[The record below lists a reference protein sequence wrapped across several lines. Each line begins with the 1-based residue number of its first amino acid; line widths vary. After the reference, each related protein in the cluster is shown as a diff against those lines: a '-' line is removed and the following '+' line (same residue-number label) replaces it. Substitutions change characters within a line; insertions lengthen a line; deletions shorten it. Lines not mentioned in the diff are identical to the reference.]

1 MSVWRESVASWL
13 CALVLGV
20 QWTPPEPGRCRC
32 CRCCCR
38 PFLLDRLF
46 VCLFACLF
54 VCLFVCLFACLFV
67 FLFVCLFACL
77 FVCLLVC
84 SFVCLFVRSFVRWI
98 FFYQILSFSEK
109 GRVSIRP
116 LEVCKRR
123 ASGEEFAATW
133 VDTRFGAPLRMT
145 FVVGS
150 TPPLRMPVEN
160 QGL

>member
-1 MSVWRESVASWL
+1 MTWCFSSW
-13 CALVLGV
+13 GSID
-20 QWTPPEPGRCRC
+20 TPRTGSLSLLSLLLS
-32 CRCCCR
+32 
-38 PFLLDRLF
+38 PF
-46 VCLFACLF
+46 FAC
-54 VCLFVCLFACLFV
+54 
-67 FLFVCLFACL
+67 
-77 FVCLLVC
+77 
-84 SFVCLFVRSFVRWI
+84 SFVRSFVRLFRSFVRSFVCFVSSFVRWML
-98 FFYQILSFSEK
+98 FYQILSFSEK